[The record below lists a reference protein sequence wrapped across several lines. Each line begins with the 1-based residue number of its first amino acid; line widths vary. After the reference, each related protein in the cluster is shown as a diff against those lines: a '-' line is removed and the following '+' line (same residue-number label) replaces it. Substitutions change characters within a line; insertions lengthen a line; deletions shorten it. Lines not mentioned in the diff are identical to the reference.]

1 MERGREGGREG
12 ERLESEVPPELTFYE
27 SVQLGSK
34 AIHHGCLLGTATLVV
49 VTPCGEQ
56 RE

>member
-34 AIHHGCLLGTATLVV
+34 AIHRGCLLGTATLVV